1 LTIPEAKFSRR
12 FWLSRRVPR
21 YATGLNRVIDEL
33 TNSLY
38 ILGTDSADLANNP
51 EERP

>member
-1 LTIPEAKFSRR
+1 
-12 FWLSRRVPR
+12 
-21 YATGLNRVIDEL
+21 VIDEL